1 MRSRY
6 AVPLIHLF
14 AWLALFLVPL
24 IFMDSERGRERFMFM
39 GWFIQLL
46 MAGYFYFNYAW
57 LIPRYFLKRRLLP
70 YFLLLISGFL
80 IIGGMNIGFSYLM
93 YDFISFRHPFNGWRA
108 FSFVIYP
115 AIVAYGLSAAIR
127 LTAEWFRNEQQKKA
141 MEAEKL
147 QSELAFLKSQINPH
161 FLFNTLN
168 NICSLAR
175 KKSDE
180 TENAIIM
187 LSGIMRY
194 MLHDSRDERVNLGM
208 EVEYLKN
215 FITLQRIRLPENV
228 RIDLDVQ
235 GDPESVTI
243 EPLLLIP
250 FVENAFKH
258 GATTLVPTTIHIR
271 LTITGN
277 RLIFIVTNGIFHQ
290 PGEVEPGSGIG
301 LKNIRRRLEL
311 LYPGRHSLEVKNDGS
326 LYTTRLELIFDL

>member
-1 MRSRY
+1 MRSRFT
-6 AVPLIHLF
+6 VPLIHLF

-39 GWFIQLL
+39 GWFLQLL
-46 MAGYFYFNYAW
+46 MAGYFYYNYAW
-57 LIPRYFLKRRLLP
+57 LIPRFFLKRRLAS
-70 YFLLLISGFL
+70 YFILLISGFL
-80 IIGGMNIGFSYLM
+80 AIGLINIGFSYLM
-93 YDFISFRHPFNGWRA
+93 YDFISFRHPFNPWRA

-115 AIVAYGLSAAIR
+115 GIVAYGLSTAIR
-127 LTAEWFRNEQQKKA
+127 LTAAWFRNEQQKKA

-215 FITLQRIRLPENV
+215 FITLQRIRLPETV
-228 RIDLDVQ
+228 QIDLQVE
-235 GDPESVTI
+235 GDPETVTI

-258 GATTLVPTTIHIR
+258 GITTMEPATIGISLSVNTK
-271 LTITGN
+271 

-301 LKNIRRRLEL
+301 LKNISRRLEL
-311 LYPGRHSLEVKNDGS
+311 LYPGRHSLAVKNDGTQ
-326 LYTTRLELIFDL
+326 YITRLELKFAP